1 MCESKRAEFVD
12 CGSRRPSDKAW
23 CLATDLKCV
32 KRGDCRPTPSA
43 VWHVDRRLTVS
54 RLLPGSGTLLL
65 SCSFFTLKVSSSDV
79 DGGRL
84 GFWLSLSVQGRPRK
98 LVSVGLSLLLRGTV
112 ALALKAL
119 LLLLLLLFSFRAER
133 AQCCK
138 SGRDVSLFSGCL
150 STTRPL
156 SSALSW
162 PVCQQCKQPSIPRA
176 RRGGASVKEWSDRV
190 KYREI
195 QQRKCAI
202 FTQFWPLWKWIASSF
217 VLFFVTVHLVASWL
231 LWSDLDER
239 LFCCFSCFVLLFQ
252 IRMML
257 PRKTS

>member
-1 MCESKRAEFVD
+1 MSMAVVWVFDFPFLSKVAPENSCRWASLSPLAWH
-12 CGSRRPSDKAW
+12 CRLSSQGASSSSPPS
-23 CLATDLKCV
+23 
-32 KRGDCRPTPSA
+32 
-43 VWHVDRRLTVS
+43 
-54 RLLPGSGTLLL
+54 
-65 SCSFFTLKVSSSDV
+65 SFF
-79 DGGRL
+79 
-84 GFWLSLSVQGRPRK
+84 P
-98 LVSVGLSLLLRGTV
+98 
-112 ALALKAL
+112 
-119 LLLLLLLFSFRAER
+119 FRAER

-195 QQRKCAI
+195 QQRESAQSLRN
-202 FTQFWPLWKWIASSF
+202 FGPFESESPQVLF
-217 VLFFVTVHLVASWL
+217 LFFVTVHLVASWL

-239 LFCCFSCFVLLFQ
+239 LF
-252 IRMML
+252 
-257 PRKTS
+257 